1 VICFDEWGPLELRP
15 RGGIAWARR
24 RRPRRIRATYRRL
37 QGVRHFLGFYDV
49 HADVL
54 GGVFR
59 PRKRIVDVLAAFRRL
74 RRCYPTQRLVVV
86 LDNLHNVHDHPR
98 FLRALRQLRITPVF
112 TATDASW
119 MNLIEAQ
126 FGVLTR
132 FTLADTDDRTHAE
145 RQRRIRAFLR
155 HRHRQR
161 GHTGHPLTRLH
172 LNRPIKLDQH

>member
-15 RGGIAWARR
+15 HGGVAWARR
-24 RRPRRIRATYRRL
+24 RRPRRMRATYRRL
-37 QGVRHFLGFYDV
+37 HGVRHFLGFYDV

-59 PRKRIVDVLAAFRRL
+59 PRKRIVDLVAAFRRL

-98 FLRALRQLRITPVF
+98 FLAALRRLRITPVF
-112 TATDASW
+112 TATNASW

-132 FTLADTDDRTHAE
+132 FTLTDTDDLSHGD
-145 RQRRIRAFLR
+145 RQRRIRRFLR
-155 HRHRQR
+155 YRHAQR
-161 GHTGHPLTRLH
+161 GRRDHPLSRLH
-172 LNRPIKLDQH
+172 LNSRIKLERH